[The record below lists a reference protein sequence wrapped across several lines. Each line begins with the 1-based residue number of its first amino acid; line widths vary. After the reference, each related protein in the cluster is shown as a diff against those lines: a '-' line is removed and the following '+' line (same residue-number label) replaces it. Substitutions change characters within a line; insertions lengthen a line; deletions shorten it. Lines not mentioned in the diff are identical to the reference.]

1 MENVK
6 LNGTYR
12 GVLLTADLTTTPNEA
27 AWPDDDII
35 AGDLTVTIAGVVYAG
50 AKAITKSAVAGE
62 TGKHTITLD
71 CTGVAAGAMIELSG
85 EYYIDS
91 VRYYFATEIYVD
103 AGPAIQDSI
112 DSDWVPVLDGGVW
125 KGRTTKR
132 GTATLV
138 IPDKTLKQPDGNDVT
153 DIDTQPIAGFTE
165 E

>member
-12 GVLLTADLTTTPNEA
+12 GILLTADLSVTPNEA
-27 AWPDDDII
+27 AWPDDDIV

-103 AGPAIQDSI
+103 AGPAIQKIAEADQRFL
-112 DSDWVPVLDGGVW
+112 LDGGIYKLVVYD
-125 KGRTTKR
+125 KGTSTEILDRKNIKQLD
-132 GTATLV
+132 GTDMTS
-138 IPDKTLKQPDGNDVT
+138 PS
-153 DIDTQPIAGFTE
+153 TQVLGGFQE
-165 E
+165 P